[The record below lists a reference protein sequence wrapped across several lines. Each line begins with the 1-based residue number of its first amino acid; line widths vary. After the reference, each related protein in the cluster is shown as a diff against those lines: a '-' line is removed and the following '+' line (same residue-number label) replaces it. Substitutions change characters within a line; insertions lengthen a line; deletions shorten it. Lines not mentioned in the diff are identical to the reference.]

1 MLRGYSFR
9 PRGWAFALAAAGCVA
24 FVLLGNWQARRAE
37 GKRALAEAFDQALRS
52 PPIALAPGVQ
62 VGSVLHKHVS
72 ARGRFVPEHTVF
84 LDNRLRHGRPGYEV
98 VTPLLLAGSDSHVL
112 VDRGWIASPPS
123 RSALPTIRTPTGDV
137 EVGGIALDRL
147 PHALETGAPPQGN
160 VRQNLDVAA
169 FAAET
174 KLKLEPV
181 VIEQRSETLDNLSR
195 DWPRPDFGIDKHESY
210 SLQWYSFA
218 ALAVILFIVLSMRRA
233 PGN

>member
-1 MLRGYSFR
+1 M
-9 PRGWAFALAAAGCVA
+9 A
-24 FVLLGNWQARRAE
+24 
-37 GKRALAEAFDQALRS
+37 
-52 PPIALAPGVQ
+52 
-62 VGSVLHKHVS
+62 SVLHRHVA
-72 ARGRFVPEHTVF
+72 ARGRFVTEHTVF
-84 LDNRLRHGRPGYEV
+84 LDNRLRRGRPGYEV
-98 VTPLLLAGSDSHVL
+98 VTPLLLSGSDSHVL

-123 RSALPTIRTPTGDV
+123 RSALPTIRTPAGEL

-147 PHALETGAPPQGN
+147 PHALETGAAPQGN

-181 VIEQRSETLDNLSR
+181 VIEQHSEAPDGLSR

-218 ALAVILFIVLSMRRA
+218 ALAIVLFLVLSMRRA